1 MAKGKSLNDVL
12 AEGDQIAH
20 VWEANPAFSLGETT
34 LAGLRQHLDDLR
46 GLHEQSEALR
56 MQLTQIVNDMGVKRQ
71 AVNDVVVRARTGLR
85 AVYGPNSA
93 QYKQAT
99 ATRVGERKLHATSTT
114 VKKKTD

>member
-1 MAKGKSLNDVL
+1 MAKGKSLTDVL

-20 VWEANPAFSLGETT
+20 VWEANPAFSLGDAT
-34 LAGLRQHLDDLR
+34 LAGLRQDLDDLR
-46 GLHEQSEALR
+46 GLQGQSDALH
-56 MQLTQIVNDMGVKRQ
+56 MQLTQVVNDMGVKRQ
-71 AVNDVVVRARTGLR
+71 AINKVVVRARSGFR
-85 AVYGPNSA
+85 AVYGSDSA